1 MVRLSFETVIVRIY
15 SFYFSL
21 RNFYTAKRNE
31 TKQNERENF
40 GRAIVSAYI
49 PLLGRKANAQFNGVR
64 SLARGHSVYAL

>member
-1 MVRLSFETVIVRIY
+1 MVRLSFETFIVRIY

-31 TKQNERENF
+31 RRKNF

>member
-15 SFYFSL
+15 SFFPFEISIL
-21 RNFYTAKRNE
+21 RNE
-31 TKQNERENF
+31 TKRNERENF